1 MPATM
6 TACTPLVSYT
16 HCVVHEHTVTWHP
29 YVYRYSL
36 TVEVWLSEGSLADA
50 HQHTGERELAIW
62 TECVY
67 KVSRSQREG
76 GCGNESMI
84 SEVGRNP

>member
-16 HCVVHEHTVTWHP
+16 HCVVHEHTVPWHP

-36 TVEVWLSEGSLADA
+36 TVGGCPRVYWQMHISTQGSVSWQSGPSVCTKCQGAK
-50 HQHTGERELAIW
+50 EREVVELN
-62 TECVY
+62 
-67 KVSRSQREG
+67 Q
-76 GCGNESMI
+76 
-84 SEVGRNP
+84 